1 MSTGQWLVAGG
12 LLGLVLL
19 AIAGLVLT
27 GDTESQARQRARRTP
42 LVSER
47 LLQTARNLAPSAST
61 REERRYAQQAVKLAD
76 HEVDLAFADA
86 LQQAAEKPAQLS
98 AEAKEM
104 QASVAKLEALL
115 KADQNSVAQL
125 NGQLTTAG
133 ITDRD
138 RIEQKLHLAEAQL
151 ELDKDELEDAQ
162 EHLRRSGSDPLT
174 RIRRQFDR
182 HQAGHDDAAVPPVAS
197 GANSS
202 VSEADLDLLANL
214 RGWYELQERSSQI
227 KAAAQE
233 ASALSSQLDK
243 EHDAIEA
250 TVRNA
255 PQRAAG
261 PEAPSQNGVTPP
273 DGNAQAGVQSL
284 RQLATDQKHLLSFS
298 QRSQDA
304 QELAEAYG
312 NWLTSLAARQKQAIH
327 SVIHSVLWIL
337 LIILS
342 LYLVL
347 RGIDHFTFRGAVERG
362 RLRTLR
368 TILRVATQAVSLLLI
383 LFIAFGTPSQMPTIL
398 GLAGAGLTVVLK
410 DFIVAFFGWFVL
422 MGRNGIRVGDWV
434 EINGVVGEVVEINL
448 LRTVLLESGNWTDTG
463 HPTGRKVAFMN
474 GYAIEGHFFNF
485 STSGQWLWDDLQVT
499 VPANENPYP
508 VIEAIQRLVTEETET
523 NSRLAEQEWKSAA
536 GRYRSIQSVSA
547 APAVFVR
554 PAGAGVEIHV
564 RYVSKASDSYAIRA
578 RLYAAV
584 VELLHRRE
592 VPETESG
599 VLTAGD

>member
-1 MSTGQWLVAGG
+1 MKRWMSTGQWLVAGG

-19 AIAGLVLT
+19 AVAGLVLT
-27 GDTESQARQRARRTP
+27 GDTDSQARQRARRTP

-86 LQQAAEKPAQLS
+86 LQQAADQPAQLS
-98 AEAKEM
+98 AEAKEI
-104 QASVAKLEALL
+104 QTSVTKLEALL
-115 KADQNSVAQL
+115 KTDQNSVAQL
-125 NGQLTTAG
+125 TGQLTTASV
-133 ITDRD
+133 TERD
-138 RIEQKLHLAEAQL
+138 QLEQKLHLAEAQT

-182 HQAGHDDAAVPPVAS
+182 HQAGHDDAVLPPV
-197 GANSS
+197 GNNANNS
-202 VSEADLDLLANL
+202 VSEADLLANL
-214 RGWYELQERSSQI
+214 RGWYGLQQRSSQI
-227 KAAAQE
+227 KAAAQD
-233 ASALSSQLDK
+233 ASALASQLDQ
-243 EHDAIEA
+243 EHDALDA
-250 TVRNA
+250 TLRKS
-255 PQRAAG
+255 QRQPAAG
-261 PEAPSQNGVTPP
+261 TEAPPQNGVTHPP
-273 DGNAQAGVQSL
+273 DGNSQARVESL

-304 QELAEAYG
+304 QALAEAYA

-327 SVIHSVLWIL
+327 DVIRSVLWIP
-337 LIILS
+337 LIVLS
-342 LYLVL
+342 LYLAL
-347 RGIDHFTFRGAVERG
+347 RGIDHFTFRGAVERA

-368 TILRVATQAVSLLLI
+368 TILRVATQAVGLLLI

-398 GLAGAGLTVVLK
+398 GLAGAGLTVVMK

-448 LRTVLLESGNWTDTG
+448 LRTVLLESGNWTNTG

-485 STSGQWLWDDLQVT
+485 STSGQWLWT
-499 VPANENPYP
+499 
-508 VIEAIQRLVTEETET
+508 I
-523 NSRLAEQEWKSAA
+523 SRSPCLPT
-536 GRYRSIQSVSA
+536 RI
-547 APAVFVR
+547 PI
-554 PAGAGVEIHV
+554 P
-564 RYVSKASDSYAIRA
+564 
-578 RLYAAV
+578 
-584 VELLHRRE
+584 
-592 VPETESG
+592 
-599 VLTAGD
+599 